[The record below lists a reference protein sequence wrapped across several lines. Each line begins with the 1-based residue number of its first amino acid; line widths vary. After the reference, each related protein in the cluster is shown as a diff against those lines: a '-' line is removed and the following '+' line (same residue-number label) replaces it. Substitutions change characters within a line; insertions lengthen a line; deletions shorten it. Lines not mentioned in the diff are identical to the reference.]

1 MLHLILQGVPEDRQ
15 SSASSVSSR
24 SSAASGGSSRGGIDV
39 VGLEVEV
46 KGDCAEYDVA
56 LTPYAILVPG
66 EVMVS
71 TSTRQQFQVRIIIN
85 LRLSN
90 AAFAKFKRIYEQ
102 KLLFEIRLLEIQSF
116 KA

>member
-1 MLHLILQGVPEDRQ
+1 MSIQIGPHHSVLHLILQDVPEDRQ

-46 KGDCAEYDVA
+46 KGDCVEYDVA
-56 LTPYAILVPG
+56 ITPYAILVPG

-71 TSTRQQFQVRIIIN
+71 TSTRQQFQVRLLLVYVNDIP
-85 LRLSN
+85 L
-90 AAFAKFKRIYEQ
+90 K
-102 KLLFEIRLLEIQSF
+102 KLM
-116 KA
+116 